1 MDQFKAIESVKMCV
15 GEKNRPWSGPVGE
28 KNRPTCSIY
37 IPGQL
42 LLKPTEVD
50 LGLQVGVKFDNMKR
64 MVFRKTVQ
72 RELQLLSD

>member
-1 MDQFKAIESVKMCV
+1 MGKQS
-15 GEKNRPWSGPVGE
+15 
-28 KNRPTCSIY
+28 
-37 IPGQL
+37 QL